1 MNIYVSGI
9 TVGYGKEIILEKL
22 SFSFEGPG
30 LIQILGPNGAGKS
43 TLLKTI
49 IGLIKPIEG
58 HIVINNEDVTG
69 DPRRAGKYVGY
80 VPQVTSIQET
90 YYPVTLKELV
100 ECCYLL
106 KKKWPRLYI
115 SKDEEKMIEDALL
128 FVGLPRS
135 VWNKC
140 FWDLSG
146 GQKQRGYIA
155 RALVSNPDILLM
167 DEPFSN
173 IDPNGKMDLAE
184 RISRLSK
191 RKLIIVTS
199 HDPMLLLKYTN
210 KILLLNRRIY
220 IYGDPH
226 EVLSKEVA
234 EKIYGK
240 ALIEVKEHLHIIDS
254 HF

>member
-1 MNIYVSGI
+1 MNIFVNNVTVS
-9 TVGYGKEIILEKL
+9 YGGEIILEKL
-22 SFSFEGPG
+22 SFSFDGPG
-30 LIQILGPNGAGKS
+30 LLQILGPNGAGKS
-43 TLLKTI
+43 TLLRTI

-58 HIVINNEDVTG
+58 NIIINNEDVTG

-80 VPQVTSIQET
+80 VPQVTQIQET

-100 ECCYLL
+100 ECCYILR
-106 KKKWPRLYI
+106 KKWPRLNI
-115 SKDEEKMIEDALL
+115 SKDEERVIEDTLL
-128 FVGLPRS
+128 FVGLPKS
-135 VWNKC
+135 IWNKC

-173 IDPNGKMDLAE
+173 IDPSGKMDLAE
-184 RISRLSK
+184 RIGELSK

-199 HDPMLLLKYTN
+199 HDPMLLLKYTK
-210 KILLLNRRIY
+210 KILLLNRRTY
-220 IYGDPH
+220 IYGDP
-226 EVLSKEVA
+226 EDVLSKDAA

-240 ALIEVKEHLHIIDS
+240 AFIEVKEHLHIIDS